1 VAYYL
6 LLFIAQLKAFAM
18 RKDNGDSNYF
28 Y

>member
-6 LLFIAQLKAFAM
+6 LLFIAQLEAFAM